1 MRWFAL
7 FLAVGLASAAFRVSI
22 AVRVVRARRAG
33 DTDREARLAS
43 LAFRT
48 RVGFL
53 GLVLV
58 VLIGLVVVGVL
69 TR

>member
-7 FLAVGLASAAFRVSI
+7 FLAVCLATAAFRVSI

-33 DTDREARLAS
+33 DPDREARLAAQA
-43 LAFRT
+43 LRL
-48 RVGFL
+48 RVAFL
-53 GLVLV
+53 GMALV
-58 VLIGLVVVGVL
+58 VLLGLLVVGVL

>member
-7 FLAVGLASAAFRVSI
+7 FLAVTLAYTAFRVSI

-33 DTDREARLAS
+33 DTDREARLAA
-43 LAFRT
+43 LAFRL

-53 GLVLV
+53 GTALV
-58 VLIGLVVVGVL
+58 VLVGLLVVGVL